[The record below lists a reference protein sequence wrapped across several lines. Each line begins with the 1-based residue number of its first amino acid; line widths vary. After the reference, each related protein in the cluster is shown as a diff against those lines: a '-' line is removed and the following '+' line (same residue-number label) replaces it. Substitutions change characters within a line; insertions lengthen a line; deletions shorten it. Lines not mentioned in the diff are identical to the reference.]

1 LCKRSN
7 LLHRDILDQLANTLF
22 NIWIQYKPRLPEW
35 YYNEQLVKVGDALVE
50 IKFHVLEA
58 RNICIYQIVFSTDR
72 NLQNP
77 ESLQTCLNVLTSFQ
91 LIMQEALPQE
101 NLCWLIY
108 NGTIHIYT
116 ICRQLMMRG
125 QSAKVL
131 EYLLWASVCMESS
144 IPLLSVHYLTWR
156 ATLYTAVSQCYFDC
170 EAGIHGEVF
179 WFTLCSC
186 SDKINLEIFK
196 YSYLLSDHT
205 CLEFLMIFKRA
216 VYESRRKSK
225 LPGPITSAAAQFLA
239 ILEALADS
247 NRNLLPPHPP
257 APDETEIRDVI
268 SELFSAGLEILSEN
282 IFVITAGEK
291 GVSGDAAVKFVKLA
305 FSYEEWDVFDSAL
318 EFVVSFL
325 QAQDDPAW
333 KKAETELKLL
343 TLMQPLVFPG
353 KFERNFSVNDD
364 NNKGA
369 TPQEFIKNGD
379 PFYDLTILATTVF
392 SCVSTSEQNVHP
404 DREILVGVVMC
415 LWQKCKTELQQ
426 IQTSG
431 SDYLEYMHKHKAYQ
445 VLLHY
450 NVFLLFTFLCMY
462 NSSVWVFFFSVF
474 KWEDMEVN

>member
-1 LCKRSN
+1 MVYSSSKGCSYLTYYFGIFFLLTAFVVPSPVIAVGCNSLSLGYQFFSSN
-7 LLHRDILDQLANTLF
+7 RTSQILAERANTLF

-50 IKFHVLEA
+50 IKEYELALLQCYERYLHQFVSGNLDDVMGDVHLFKSTFFPNGFRDKNVSRTFHVLEA

-225 LPGPITSAAAQFLA
+225 LPGRETKVNPKVNLRKTITLSWPRNITERLLVEMFDSAAAQFLA

-268 SELFSAGLEILSEN
+268 SELFSSLIISKN
-282 IFVITAGEK
+282 
-291 GVSGDAAVKFVKLA
+291 
-305 FSYEEWDVFDSAL
+305 
-318 EFVVSFL
+318 L
-325 QAQDDPAW
+325 Q
-333 KKAETELKLL
+333 
-343 TLMQPLVFPG
+343 
-353 KFERNFSVNDD
+353 
-364 NNKGA
+364 
-369 TPQEFIKNGD
+369 
-379 PFYDLTILATTVF
+379 
-392 SCVSTSEQNVHP
+392 
-404 DREILVGVVMC
+404 
-415 LWQKCKTELQQ
+415 
-426 IQTSG
+426 
-431 SDYLEYMHKHKAYQ
+431 
-445 VLLHY
+445 
-450 NVFLLFTFLCMY
+450 
-462 NSSVWVFFFSVF
+462 
-474 KWEDMEVN
+474 